1 MQVGSLPL
9 NTHRQWSGDRCSEI
23 ILMDLATAG
32 YIIVSEI
39 KASHQV
45 LWYVR
50 ASMLTRERE
59 SIVEAFLLC

>member
-23 ILMDLATAG
+23 ISMDLATAG

-39 KASHQV
+39 KASHPV
-45 LWYVR
+45 LW
-50 ASMLTRERE
+50 
-59 SIVEAFLLC
+59 